1 MAIETDKLLRLLDV
15 GRSLVTELDA
25 EAVLQRILVE
35 ARAATG
41 AEYVALGVL
50 NEQRTELERF
60 LTLGIDEAGRAA
72 IGELP
77 RGRGVLGVLIQSPHA
92 LRLAHVGDHPQS
104 YGFPAGHPVMQ
115 SFLGVPIMIRGEAWG
130 NLYLTD
136 KQGGE
141 FTEADETAATV
152 LADFAATA
160 IDNARTYERSEQ
172 RRVEL
177 EQVVQGLEAAR
188 DIADAIGGASEL
200 PRLLELVV
208 TRGRALVEARSVLIM
223 LREGDEL
230 VVVAGAGH
238 VRDAVGRRLALE
250 RSTSG
255 QVLETRRPERIED
268 VAARLRVRP
277 DALGVSDARTALLVP
292 IVYHGAGLGVLGAFD
307 RGADALPFTA
317 TDEQLLRTFAASA
330 ANAVA
335 ISRSVEADRLRS
347 TIAAGD
353 AERARWARELHDQ
366 TLQALAGLR
375 VGISGALRRSDPAAY
390 VEAMQQAIADIE
402 VEIANLRGMIA
413 DLRPSLL
420 DDIGLRAALEALLDR
435 QRGDALAIDCEIS
448 LPAQLGDRTNRH
460 RDLETTIYRLV
471 QESLTNIVKHADA
484 SRVEVSITTQDR
496 SVVVEVSDD
505 GRGFDTGEST
515 TGFGVAGM
523 RERVFLLGG
532 TLTITSGEEG
542 TCVKA
547 RIPRRTTATASGIQR
562 VARA

>member
-1 MAIETDKLLRLLDV
+1 MPIEPDKLLRLLDV

-25 EAVLQRILVE
+25 EAVLQRILAE
-35 ARAATG
+35 AREATG
-41 AEYVALGVL
+41 AKYVALGVL
-50 NEQRTELERF
+50 NERRTELERF
-60 LTLGIDEAGRAA
+60 LTLGIDDAGRAA
-72 IGELP
+72 IGDLP
-77 RGRGVLGVLIQSPHA
+77 RGRGVLGVLIQDPRP

-104 YGFPAGHPVMQ
+104 YGFPSGHPVME

-141 FTEADETAATV
+141 FTEADQTAAMV

-172 RRVEL
+172 RRLEL

-200 PRLLELVV
+200 PRILELVV
-208 TRGRALVEARSVLIM
+208 KRGRALVEARSVLIM

-230 VVVAGAGH
+230 VVVAAAGH
-238 VRDAVGRRLALE
+238 VHDAVGRRLPLE

-255 QVLETRRPERIED
+255 QVLERRRPERIND
-268 VAARLRVRP
+268 VASRLRVGP
-277 DALGVSDARTALLVP
+277 DALGVSEARTALLVP
-292 IVYHGAGLGVLGAFD
+292 IVYHNAALGVLGAFD
-307 RGADALPFTA
+307 RGPDAQPFTA

-347 TIAAGD
+347 TIAAAD
-353 AERARWARELHDQ
+353 TERARWARELHDQ

-375 VGISGALRRSDPAAY
+375 VGLAGALRRDDPAFYTKATR
-390 VEAMQQAIADIE
+390 QAIEDIE
-402 VEIANLRGMIA
+402 LEIANLRAIIA

-420 DDIGLRAALEALLDR
+420 DDVGLRAALEALIDR
-435 QRGDALAIDCEIS
+435 RREGALTIDADVS
-448 LPAQLGDRTNRH
+448 LPEQLSDGSRAH
-460 RDLETTIYRLV
+460 RDLETTVYRLV

-484 SRVEVSITTQDR
+484 SRVTVSVTEEDAA
-496 SVVVEVSDD
+496 VVVEVRDD
-505 GRGFDTGEST
+505 GRGFDTAEST
-515 TGFGVAGM
+515 AGFGVAGM

-532 TLTITSGEEG
+532 TLTITSGDDG
-542 TCVKA
+542 TCVTA
-547 RIPRRTTATASGIQR
+547 RIPLPAPASAAGVRQ
-562 VARA
+562 AAS

>member
-1 MAIETDKLLRLLDV
+1 
-15 GRSLVTELDA
+15 
-25 EAVLQRILVE
+25 
-35 ARAATG
+35 
-41 AEYVALGVL
+41 LGVL

-72 IGELP
+72 IGDLP
-77 RGRGVLGVLIQSPHA
+77 RGRGVLGVLIESPRP

-104 YGFPAGHPVMQ
+104 YGFPASHPVME
-115 SFLGVPIMIRGEAWG
+115 SFLGVPIVIRGEAWG

-136 KQGGE
+136 KHGGE
-141 FTEADETAATV
+141 FTEADETAVMV

-208 TRGRALVEARSVLIM
+208 KRGRALVEARSVLIM

-255 QVLETRRPERIED
+255 QVLERRRPERIDD
-268 VAARLRVRP
+268 VATRLRVRA
-277 DALGVSDARTALLVP
+277 DALGVADARTALLVP
-292 IVYHGAGLGVLGAFD
+292 IVYHGSGLGVLGAFD
-307 RGADALPFTA
+307 RGPDAQPFTA

-347 TIAAGD
+347 AIAAAD

-375 VGISGALRRSDPAAY
+375 VGISGALRRRDPAVY
-390 VEAMQQAIADIE
+390 VETMQHAIADIE
-402 VEIANLRGMIA
+402 LEIANLRGIIA

-435 QRGDALAIDCEIS
+435 RRGDALTIDCEIS
-448 LPAQLGDRTNRH
+448 LPPQLSDRTSRH
-460 RDLETTIYRLV
+460 RHLETTIYRVV

-484 SRVEVSITTQDR
+484 SRVEVSVATQNEAI
-496 SVVVEVSDD
+496 VVKVSDD
-505 GRGFDTGEST
+505 GQGFDTAEST
-515 TGFGVAGM
+515 SGFGVAGM

-532 TLTITSGEEG
+532 TLAITSGDEG
-542 TCVKA
+542 TCIKA
-547 RIPRRTTATASGIQR
+547 RIPLPTTATVPDIQWTAGARSGR
-562 VARA
+562 GRART